1 MASRSFFVFYFF
13 WWGGGVKEKVMGA
26 IYGLKPLKWHSFLNI
41 SVKHASNTNLVNNM
55 VNSENI
61 SGTSMK
67 DETLNDAV
75 KTLKGRIVII
85 NKLSWEC
92 HTRGYKLS

>member
-1 MASRSFFVFYFF
+1 MRKSLGETV
-13 WWGGGVKEKVMGA
+13 E
-26 IYGLKPLKWHSFLNI
+26 
-41 SVKHASNTNLVNNM
+41 SVKNASITNLVNKM

-75 KTLKGRIVII
+75 KILKGRIAMISK
-85 NKLSWEC
+85 KLKDE
-92 HTRGYKLS
+92 

>member
-1 MASRSFFVFYFF
+1 MINVITMRKSLGETV
-13 WWGGGVKEKVMGA
+13 E
-26 IYGLKPLKWHSFLNI
+26 
-41 SVKHASNTNLVNNM
+41 SVKNASITNLVNNM

-75 KTLKGRIVII
+75 KILKGRIAMISK
-85 NKLSWEC
+85 KLKDE
-92 HTRGYKLS
+92 

>member
-1 MASRSFFVFYFF
+1 MRKSLGETV
-13 WWGGGVKEKVMGA
+13 E
-26 IYGLKPLKWHSFLNI
+26 
-41 SVKHASNTNLVNNM
+41 SVKNASITNL

-75 KTLKGRIVII
+75 KILKGRIAMISK
-85 NKLSWEC
+85 KLKDE
-92 HTRGYKLS
+92 